1 MKYGGDANMFVQVS
15 TIILTTAMR
24 RKINVSKRM
33 LLLQEI
39 SSQIQTKIWFPIT
52 IATEQASKTLKDKAE
67 SMDDKSLHYEIKDID
82 LIAREFKYH
91 QHCYREF
98 TRSIKRKS
106 AGTERSYSQQGDYLK
121 VKEIISCIAT
131 FPETCEDL
139 AWSLIKMVPK
149 NYP

>member
-1 MKYGGDANMFVQVS
+1 
-15 TIILTTAMR
+15 
-24 RKINVSKRM
+24 M

-67 SMDDKSLHYEIKDID
+67 TMDDKSLHYEIKDID

-98 TRSIKRKS
+98 TRPIKRKS
-106 AGTERSYSQQGDYLK
+106 DETERSYSQQGDYLK
-121 VKEIISCIAT
+121 VKEIIECIAT
-131 FPETCEDL
+131 VPETYEDL

>member
-1 MKYGGDANMFVQVS
+1 
-15 TIILTTAMR
+15 
-24 RKINVSKRM
+24 M

-52 IATEQASKTLKDKAE
+52 VATEQASKTLKDKAE
-67 SMDDKSLHYEIKDID
+67 TMDDKSLHYEIKDID

-98 TRSIKRKS
+98 TRPIKRKS
-106 AGTERSYSQQGDYLK
+106 DETERSYSQQGDYLK
-121 VKEIISCIAT
+121 VKEIIGCIAT
-131 FPETCEDL
+131 VPETYEDL